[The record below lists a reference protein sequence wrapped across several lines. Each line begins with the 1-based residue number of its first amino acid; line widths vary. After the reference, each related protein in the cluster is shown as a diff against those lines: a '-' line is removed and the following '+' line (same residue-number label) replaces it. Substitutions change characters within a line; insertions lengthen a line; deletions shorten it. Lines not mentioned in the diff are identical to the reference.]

1 MLLSIRFGTLIGIV
15 GLFAFFKAKE
25 LFGPDRIRHRNPKIT
40 FKALRQQP
48 RR

>member
-25 LFGPDRIRHRNPKIT
+25 LFGPDRIHHRDLKIA
-40 FKALRQQP
+40 FKALKQQP

>member
-1 MLLSIRFGTLIGIV
+1 MLVSIPFGTLIGIV

-25 LFGPDRIRHRNPKIT
+25 LFGPDRIHHRDLKIA
-40 FKALRQQP
+40 FKALKQQP